1 MSTLKVDT
9 IQGKTTSGTVAM
21 PAGHVVQSVE
31 FARIGVVGSSLSS
44 LLTIDSTSFADVM
57 SKTITTKLANSKIFV
72 SMNVVGFNGADV
84 LRVSTK
90 IFRDSTQINGDVYG
104 LYGVQDH
111 MILYAFSM
119 LDAPSASAGTT
130 FTYKMQAARQGG
142 SSTAHQ
148 IGYGDSGGGST
159 ANIILME
166 IAQ

>member
-1 MSTLKVDT
+1 MASELHVDT
-9 IQGKTTSGTVAM
+9 IKDSGGTGNVHID
-21 PAGHVVQSVE
+21 GHVVQSVE
-31 FARIGVVGSSLSS
+31 FARDGAVGSSISP
-44 LLTIDSTSFADVM
+44 LLTVNSTNFADVM

-72 SMNVVGFNGADV
+72 SMNVVGFNGSST

-104 LYGVQDH
+104 LYGVQSH

-130 FTYKMQAARQGG
+130 LTYKMQAARESG
-142 SSTAHQ
+142 SDSNHKV
-148 IGYGDSGGGST
+148 GYGDSGGGSS